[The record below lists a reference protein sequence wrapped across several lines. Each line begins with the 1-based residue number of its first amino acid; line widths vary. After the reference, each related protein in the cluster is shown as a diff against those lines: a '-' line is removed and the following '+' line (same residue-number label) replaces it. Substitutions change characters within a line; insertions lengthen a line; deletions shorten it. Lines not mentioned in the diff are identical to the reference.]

1 MRAIIS
7 GVGHYTP
14 ERKLTNKDLEETL
27 DTDDE
32 WITTRTGIKER
43 RLLDQDKG
51 TSYMAVKAAEAVLE
65 QADVSASQ
73 IDMILVAT
81 TTPDML
87 FPSTASI
94 VQNELK
100 AQNCWG
106 FDLVAGCSGFVFALA
121 TASQFIETGRHKKI
135 LVIGADKMSSIIDY
149 DDRNSCILFGDG
161 AGAIL
166 MEPSNDDELGVQ
178 DFMFHT
184 DGSGGRYLYMEA
196 GGSLYPAT
204 HETVEKKMHYLVQDG
219 KTVFKYAVTEMTETS
234 KKLMEKNG
242 MTHEDINLLI
252 PHQANQRI
260 IDSVAEKLSLRKDQ
274 VVSNIE
280 KYGNTTA
287 GTIPIAMSE
296 AYKEGRI
303 SKGDQIII
311 SAFGTGFSWG
321 SLLFKW
327 AFD

>member
-1 MRAIIS
+1 MRAIIT

-14 ERKLTNKDLEETL
+14 EQRLTNSDLEKTL

-43 RLLDQDKG
+43 RILDKDKG

-65 QADVSASQ
+65 QSGVSAED
-73 IDMILVAT
+73 IELIIVAT
-81 TTPDML
+81 TTPDMF

-94 VQNELK
+94 VQNSLK
-100 AQNCWG
+100 AGNCWG
-106 FDLVAGCSGFVFALA
+106 YDLVSGCSGFMFALA
-121 TASQFIETGRHKKI
+121 TASQFIETGKHKKI
-135 LVIGADKMSSIIDY
+135 LVIGSDKMSSIIDY
-149 DDRNSCILFGDG
+149 SDRNTCILFGDG

-166 MEPSNDDELGVQ
+166 LEPSNEDGLGIE

-184 DGSGGRYLYMEA
+184 DGSGGEYLLMPA
-196 GGSLYPAT
+196 GGSLFPAT

-219 KTVFKYAVTEMTETS
+219 KTIFKYAVKEMAGSS
-234 KKLMEKNG
+234 KKLIEKNNL
-242 MTHEDINLLI
+242 THEDVSLLI

-260 IDSVAEKLSLRKDQ
+260 IDSVVNKLNLKKDQ
-274 VVSNIE
+274 VVVNIE

-296 AYKEGRI
+296 AYREGRMK
-303 SKGDQIII
+303 KGDQILI

-327 AFD
+327 AID